1 MPTLTAVQP
10 QLEQFR
16 LEADAF
22 LKQHPDLEKIEVLYA
37 GFCGPL
43 RGKWLPAE
51 MLHKLAEGGV
61 RLPLSTVALDV
72 WGIDVPATGLA
83 IERGDP
89 DGICIP
95 APGTLKPVPWAK
107 VPTAQILV
115 TLFEIEDQKPNPLDP
130 RYVLET
136 VEKKFQSKGLT
147 PVVATELEFYFI
159 DIESGPTGLPLPPY
173 IPGTNQRLEA
183 SQIYDLDIMAQ
194 FEPILM
200 EINQACKIQDI
211 PADTTISEFGHGQ
224 FEINLLHVPSAVE
237 AADHCLLFKRVV
249 RHIARKH
256 GMDVTFMSKP
266 YAEETGSG
274 FHVHTSLLDAEGTNV
289 FSGTA
294 EEANPTLS
302 NAIGGLLDT
311 MLDMQVLFAP
321 HANSYRRLQ
330 PGSYAPITCCWGY
343 DHRAAAIRVPA
354 THGKGARLEHRVS
367 GADANPYLVVSAIL
381 EGIHQ
386 GLENQSNPG
395 IPITPEADLTQY
407 DHLTG
412 NWEVAIQRWSQSET
426 AKQMSTAEFHHLYG
440 ISRKAEYDVFATTIT
455 GFECQTYAKKV

>member
-1 MPTLTAVQP
+1 MHTLTAVEP
-10 QLEQFR
+10 QLAQFR
-16 LEADAF
+16 QEADSF
-22 LKQHPDLEKIEVLYA
+22 LKQHPNLEKIEVLYA

-43 RGKWLPAE
+43 RGKWLPADMME
-51 MLHKLAEGGV
+51 KLAEGGV

-72 WGIDVPATGLA
+72 WGVDVPATGLA

-89 DGICIP
+89 DGICLP
-95 APGTLKPVPWAK
+95 VPGTLKLVPWAR
-107 VPTAQILV
+107 VPTAQVLV
-115 TLFEIEDQKPNPLDP
+115 TLFDIEGENPTPLDP

-136 VEKKFQSKGLT
+136 VENKFRQKGLP

-159 DIESGPTGLPLPPY
+159 DSEPGPTGLPLPPC

-183 SQIYDLDIMAQ
+183 SQIYDLDVMTQ

-200 EINQACKIQDI
+200 EINQACKIQGI

-256 GMDVTFMSKP
+256 GMDVTFMAKP

-274 FHVHTSLLDAEGTNV
+274 FHVHTSLLDASGTNI
-289 FSGTA
+289 FSGSE
-294 EEANPTLS
+294 EEANQPLK
-302 NAIGGLLDT
+302 NAIAGLLDT
-311 MLDMQVLFAP
+311 MLDMQILFAP

-354 THGKGARLEHRVS
+354 TRGKGARLEHRVA
-367 GADANPYLVVSAIL
+367 GADANPYLVVAAIL

-386 GLENQSNPG
+386 GLERQSDPG
-395 IPITPEADLTQY
+395 EPISLETDLTSY
-407 DHLTG
+407 SHLTG
-412 NWEVAIQRWSQSET
+412 NWETAINTWQASAV
-426 AKQMSTAEFHHLYG
+426 AKQMGTSDFHSMYG
-440 ISRKAEYDVFATTIT
+440 ISRRAEYEIFATTIT